1 MFLNIKAIVFTTS
14 NFNLTISGIQRKGRE
29 SDRGSG
35 RTDPQGEVQQSSVEE
50 TPCCE
55 WTGEVSHSAGT
66 REAREGKFAAE
77 EEDEL
82 VAAEAPAGTW
92 NEGKLI
98 LNSIYILIL
107 KLLM

>member
-1 MFLNIKAIVFTTS
+1 MLSKITTQTTS
-14 NFNLTISGIQRKGRE
+14 FNLTISGIQRKGRE

-66 REAREGKFAAE
+66 RGAREGKFAAE
-77 EEDEL
+77 EEDGV
-82 VAAEAPAGTW
+82 VAAEAPTGTW
-92 NEGKLI
+92 NEGRTKHEKYFLVNI
-98 LNSIYILIL
+98 
-107 KLLM
+107 